1 MPYHY
6 NLVKVKG
13 HGIQQG
19 GDETEVYSFYI
30 VCQLFESIE
39 KGIELLRRAQ
49 IIP

>member
-1 MPYHY
+1 MPDQY

-19 GDETEVYSFYI
+19 GDETEVYGFYI

-39 KGIELLRRAQ
+39 KVIELLRGAQ